1 MRRFVLASILLCGF
15 FASSM
20 AAAEITIRIL
30 ARVGDT
36 SISSREILVEWL
48 LKHPKSYV
56 PGRRDYYSR
65 DLEKQLLQEFVVQVL
80 VEEENRLVG
89 TQTLST
95 ASVDKELS
103 RVRNEFGPRWKNF
116 RDDFGVAENDIKAR
130 LSRNLLAAQTLET
143 RLQDSLQASKGSTD
157 AEALK
162 KAEDTLQTWLQQLRS
177 RYKVQIFRYDEP
189 QKSDS
194 SL

>member
-1 MRRFVLASILLCGF
+1 MKRFAFALILMGTLAG
-15 FASSM
+15 SS
-20 AAAEITIRIL
+20 ARAEITIRIL

-36 SISSREILVEWL
+36 SISNREILVEWL

-56 PGRRDYYSR
+56 PGRRDYYSM
-65 DLEKQLLQEFVVQVL
+65 DLEKQLLQEYVVQVL

-95 ASVDKELS
+95 AVLDREFS
-103 RVRNEFGPRWKNF
+103 RIRGEFGVRWKNY
-116 RDDFGVAENDIKAR
+116 RDDFEITENEVRAR
-130 LSRNLLAAQTLET
+130 LTRNLLALETLET
-143 RLQDSLQASKGSTD
+143 RLKDSLASSKGATD

-189 QKSDS
+189 KKSDT